1 MQRNSKLGAVFCAAL
16 AIPLLSCG
24 GGSRH
29 DVEEAYYLVTTNKS
43 IPYWQSAA
51 AGLTDAATKLGVKF
65 ELVATDAYDPNGEK
79 TEFKKL
85 LSRPVKP
92 TGILVSPADPE
103 GMAPLI
109 DEAVAQGIPVVT
121 IDTDAPASKRLLFI
135 GTNNY
140 EAGRMGGE
148 VVAKALNGKGNVV
161 VFTMP
166 GQVNLRE
173 RLNGY
178 EQVFRANPGI
188 KIVEVVDMKGDPRIT
203 FDRTKEILDSGTPA
217 VDAFVCLEA
226 QSCPEVADVVSR
238 HTAKNKLIVGMD
250 TDPRTLDWIRKGV
263 IAATIAQK
271 PYTMA
276 YFGTQ
281 VLDSLYHN
289 KLEALQADF
298 KQDARAPLPSLVD
311 TGATLVDKS
320 NVDSFRAGETQKAN

>member
-1 MQRNSKLGAVFCAAL
+1 MQRTSRLGAVFCAAL
-16 AIPLLSCG
+16 TIPLLSCG

-29 DVEEAYYLVTTNKS
+29 DTQEAYFLVTTNKS

-65 ELVATDAYDPNGEK
+65 ELTATDAYDPNGEK
-79 TEFKKL
+79 AEFQKL
-85 LSRPVKP
+85 LDRPVKP
-92 TGILVSPADPE
+92 AGILVSPADPE
-103 GMAPLI
+103 GMTPLI
-109 DEAVAQGIPVVT
+109 DEAVAQGIPVIT
-121 IDTDAPASKRLLFI
+121 IDTDAPASKRLMFI

-148 VVAKALNGKGNVV
+148 VVAKALKGKGNVV
-161 VFTMP
+161 MFTMP
-166 GQVNLRE
+166 GQVNLQE

-188 KIVEVVDMKGDPRIT
+188 KIVEVVDMKGDARIT
-203 FDRTKEILDSGTPA
+203 FDRTKEILDSGKPA

-238 HTAKNKLIVGMD
+238 HTAKDKLIVAMD

-289 KLEALQADF
+289 KLETLTADF
-298 KQDARAPLPSLVD
+298 KQDARAPVPSLVD

-320 NVDSFRAGETQKAN
+320 NVDSFREGGA

>member
-1 MQRNSKLGAVFCAAL
+1 MHRDTLSGAVLAAAL
-16 AIPLLSCG
+16 VIPLFGCG

-29 DVEEAYYLVTTNKS
+29 DVQEGYYLVTTNKN

-51 AGLTDAATKLGVKF
+51 AGLADAAVKMGVKH
-65 ELVATDAYDPNGEK
+65 ELIGTDAYDPDGEQA
-79 TEFKKL
+79 EFKKL
-85 LSRPVKP
+85 LALKIKP
-92 TGILVSPADPE
+92 TGIMISPADPE
-103 GMAPLI
+103 AMTPLI
-109 DEAVAQGIPVVT
+109 NQAVDQGIPVITV
-121 IDTDAPASKRLLFI
+121 DSDAPASKRLLFV

-148 VVAKALNGKGNVV
+148 VAAKALNGKGNVV

-166 GQVNLRE
+166 GQVNLQE

-178 EQVFRANPGI
+178 EQVFRAHPGI

-203 FDRTKEILDSGTPA
+203 FDRAKEILDSGKPL

-226 QSCPEVADVVSR
+226 QSCPEVADEVNR
-238 HTAKNKLIVGMD
+238 HNAKKLIVAMD

-276 YFGTQ
+276 YFGAE
-281 VLDSLYHN
+281 VLDALYHN
-289 KLEALQADF
+289 RPPSLAANFEKDT
-298 KQDARAPLPSLVD
+298 RAPVPNFID
-311 TGATLVDKS
+311 TGAALVDKS
-320 NVDSFRAGETQKAN
+320 NVDQFSGNGSQGPK